1 MPRRFPIGATIA
13 WMLGLRSCSVV
24 LVLTALACS
33 PAPPPPIVPVAVTP
47 DPLPARAQSAS
58 LPVAR
63 DPDPRSEDRP
73 RAVDPEPPRGWTRC
87 AAFVNTGRDD
97 VDEHFFDP
105 CFGGDRLRVRVF
117 DEFGRLE
124 EDVAVDGIVPRRGE
138 TWPSHEYLGRQGSY
152 LAQTHWGGLNGG
164 AMSALFAGEDGKDAC
179 MQKAAPGGPTL
190 GSGHANKAIIAP
202 GATGY
207 DEYRVSCGGP
217 PLPDRTIVLYR

>member
-1 MPRRFPIGATIA
+1 MDATIA
-13 WMLGLRSCSVV
+13 SMLGLRSWSVA
-24 LVLTALACS
+24 LVLTAIACS
-33 PAPPPPIVPVAVTP
+33 PAPPPPVVPLGTGGP
-47 DPLPARAQSAS
+47 DPLPERPRSAS

-63 DPDPRSEDRP
+63 GEPDPRTDDRA

-97 VDEHFFDP
+97 VDERFFDP

-117 DEFGRLE
+117 DEYGRLE
-124 EDVAVDGIVPRRGE
+124 EDVAVEGIARKPEGS
-138 TWPSHEYLGRQGSY
+138 WPSHEYLGEKGSY

-164 AMSALFAGEDGKDAC
+164 AKSALFAGEDGKDAC
-179 MQKAAPGGPTL
+179 MQKAAPSGPTL

-202 GATGY
+202 GASGY